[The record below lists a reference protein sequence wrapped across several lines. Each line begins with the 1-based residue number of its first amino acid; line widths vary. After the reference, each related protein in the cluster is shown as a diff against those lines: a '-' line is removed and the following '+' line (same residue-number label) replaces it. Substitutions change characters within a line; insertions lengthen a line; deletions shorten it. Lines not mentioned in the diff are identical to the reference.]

1 MGSTGTKAPNFLV
14 IVADDLGYT
23 DTGPFGSEIATPA
36 LDRIAQEGLRL
47 TNFHTA
53 SACSPTRSMLF
64 SGTDNHIAGLGQMAE
79 HMGKNRDLFDGKPGY
94 EGYLNFRVAAMS
106 EILKD
111 AGYLNII
118 AGKWHL
124 GAERENTP
132 FARGFDR
139 GFTYLPGS
147 GNHFN
152 YEPQFKEGETR
163 PSMAVADPNR
173 FWMRDGR
180 YLNRSKELPK
190 DFYSTR
196 TFTDELLGYLGNRT
210 TAEKAQPFFGY
221 LAYTAPHWPLHAPR
235 EVIDKYKGMYDDGP
249 AELRKRRLAKLIELG
264 LVAPDVEPAPMTGL
278 LDPEWDNMTP
288 EDRASSAR
296 KMETFAAMV
305 DVIDQNIQRV
315 LDYLESTDELDNTFI
330 VFMSDNGAEGTLLE
344 AIPMLN
350 GATSMG
356 ALIDKH
362 YNNKL
367 DNIGNQDSFTWY
379 GGNWA
384 CASMAPSRGFKT
396 WITEGG
402 IRCPCLVRYPP
413 FQAQAGSHTNTFT
426 TVMDLLPTFLEL
438 AGTAH
443 PHPTFHGR
451 EVAPVR
457 GKSWV
462 AHLSGSK
469 DLAQSPAVHD
479 ENTAVTG
486 WELFGLR
493 AIRQGRWKAVYMTP
507 PRGDNTWELY
517 DMEKDPGEIHNCAE
531 QEPEALQRLVQH
543 WNVYYSEVG
552 MFDPEIEYNVV
563 KDKLYT
569 PANGLT
575 PAA

>member
-1 MGSTGTKAPNFLV
+1 MGTKRPNFLV
-14 IVADDLGYT
+14 VVADDLGYT

-36 LDRIAQEGLRL
+36 LDRIAREGVRL

-79 HMGKNRDLFDGKPGY
+79 HMGKNRHLFDGKPGY
-94 EGYLNFRVAAMS
+94 EGYLNFRVAALS
-106 EILKD
+106 EMLQD

-118 AGKWHL
+118 SGKWHL
-124 GAERENTP
+124 GAEEVNTP

-152 YEPQFKEGETR
+152 YEPQFKEGEQR

-173 FWMRDGR
+173 FWMRDGH
-180 YLNRSKELPK
+180 YLNRTKDLPEN
-190 DFYSTR
+190 FYSTT
-196 TFTDELLGYLGNRT
+196 TFTDELIRYLDRRT
-210 TAEKAQPFFGY
+210 ADEREQPFFSY

-235 EVIDKYKGMYDDGP
+235 EVIDKYKGVYDDGP
-249 AELRKRRLAKLIELG
+249 AKLRERRLAKLIELG
-264 LVAPDVEPAPMTGL
+264 LVPKDVEPAPMAGL
-278 LDPEWDNMTP
+278 LDPEWEDMRP
-288 EDRASSAR
+288 EERAKSAR

-305 DVIDQNIQRV
+305 DMIDQNLQRV
-315 LDYLESTDELDNTFI
+315 LDYLSSTNELDNTFI
-330 VFMSDNGAEGTLLE
+330 IFMSDNGAEGTLLE

-362 YNNKL
+362 YNNDL
-367 DNIGNQDSFTWY
+367 ANIGNQDSFTWY

-402 IRCPCLVRYPP
+402 IRCPCVVRYPP
-413 FQAQAGSHTNTFT
+413 FAAPASTHTNAFT
-426 TVMDLLPTFLEL
+426 TVMDLVPTMLEL
-438 AGTAH
+438 AGVTH
-443 PHPTFHGR
+443 PHPQPFRSR
-451 EVAPVR
+451 EIVPVR
-457 GKSWV
+457 GRSWV
-462 AHLSGSK
+462 PHLSRPQQTP
-469 DLAQSPAVHD
+469 DVHD
-479 ENTAVTG
+479 PDTAVTG

-493 AIRQGRWKAVYMTP
+493 AIREGRWKAVYMTP

-517 DMEKDPGEIHNCAE
+517 DMEKDPGEIHNRAKD
-531 QEPEALQRLVQH
+531 EPEVLQRLVQH

-552 MFDPEIEYNVV
+552 MFDPDVTYHVV
-563 KDKLYT
+563 KDALYT
-569 PANGLT
+569 PANGMV
-575 PAA
+575 PAAAQ